1 MVNDSN
7 IITINSTESKMKTNK
22 FSGNHKQETREGYNI
37 FDYLSHVTA
46 SINGLTT
53 TTDKEGYI
61 TVNGTPTQGWVNI
74 VVPIYIKDLLE
85 DGATYTLWQENHA
98 GSSLRWCIFA
108 M

>member
-7 IITINSTESKMKTNK
+7 IITINSTESKMKINK
-22 FSGNHKQETREGYNI
+22 FSGNHRQETREGYNI
-37 FDYLSHVTA
+37 FDYLNHIRA
-46 SINGLTT
+46 SISGLTT

-61 TVNGTPTQGWVNI
+61 IVNGTPTQGWVNI
-74 VVPIYIKDLLE
+74 VVPIDITDLLE
-85 DGATYTLWQENHA
+85 DGETYTLWQENHA